1 MSMHIVR
8 IFTTLGLLVFGGNDQ
23 EGNAFKMIGYGRVSR
38 ENSFRQ
44 EGRKGGGLFD
54 PIDKT
59 DLTAALSVASQIV
72 QQFICSS
79 R

>member
-1 MSMHIVR
+1 MHIVR

-23 EGNAFKMIGYGRVSR
+23 EGNAFKMIGCGRVSR

-44 EGRKGGGLFD
+44 EGRKGGGPFD

-59 DLTAALSVASQIV
+59 DLTAALSVACQIV
-72 QQFICSS
+72 PPFICSS
-79 R
+79 C